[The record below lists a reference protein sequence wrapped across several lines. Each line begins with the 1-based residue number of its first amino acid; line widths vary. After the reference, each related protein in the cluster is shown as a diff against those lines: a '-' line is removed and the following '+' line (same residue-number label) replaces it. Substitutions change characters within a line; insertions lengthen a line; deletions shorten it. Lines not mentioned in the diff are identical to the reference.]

1 MEIRLDGSGWD
12 SRVRRYPC
20 TIGELGTLL
29 GTDFAIEQNLISD
42 FGHRDGSADRGG
54 KIRRLTTVDPFGG
67 MRIPSS
73 GYCLSGEILA
83 QFNRNERKFRRCDS
97 FMRCMIKPCC
107 RKSQVRETIKT
118 R

>member
-1 MEIRLDGSGWD
+1 MEIRLDGNGRD

-20 TIGELGTLL
+20 TISELGTLL

-42 FGHRDGSADRGG
+42 FGHRDGSADRDR
-54 KIRRLTTVDPFGG
+54 KIRRLTIIDPFGA

-83 QFNRNERKFRRCDS
+83 QFSENERKFQRCDS
-97 FMRCMIKPCC
+97 FQSTLCMIKPP
-107 RKSQVRETIKT
+107 
-118 R
+118 